1 MNSISNNLRYAG
13 VVLVAVLFSWLSHE
27 LAHWLAYTVLG
38 YEAVMTFNTVYIKSG
53 GHRAEWHM
61 VLVSAAGPLLTIL
74 QAVAV
79 YFWLRKKGWN
89 PNVYPFLLIPLY
101 TRLLAGVMNFINLN
115 DEGRISHFLGIG
127 DYTLSIV
134 VSAFLGLLVYKA
146 SKQHKPGW
154 RYQVWTIVLIMIF
167 SSILILGDQ
176 AWGGVLLPL

>member
-1 MNSISNNLRYAG
+1 MNNLLGNLRYAG

-27 LAHWLAYTVLG
+27 LAHWLTDTALG

-53 GHRAEWHM
+53 GYRAEWHM
-61 VLVSAAGPLLTIL
+61 VLVSGTGPLLTII
-74 QAVAV
+74 QAIVV
-79 YFWLRKKGWN
+79 YLWLRKKGWN
-89 PNVYPFLLIPLY
+89 ANLYPFLLIPLY

-127 DYTLSIV
+127 DYTLSIL
-134 VSAFLGLLVYKA
+134 VSAFLGLLVYKV
-146 SKQHKPGW
+146 SKQYKPGW
-154 RYQVWTIVLIMIF
+154 KYQVWTVILIMIF